1 MQDQP
6 LPRNDA
12 AERGLIC
19 CVLLWPEE
27 VLPAVVDRLGP
38 SLDAFTDV
46 DDKGIYWATQQLHSR
61 GAEVDVVSVTA
72 EICKVKGEGDFGHW
86 SHVVRSRYGELPT
99 AASYETYLETVADC
113 SMRRQLIHLLDSPVM
128 GLYDQEEDL
137 EDLKSSIVSSVEK
150 CSAARVEETKSHV
163 EMLME
168 LDDELKSG
176 GLITGYTQLD
186 TVMRG
191 ILPTDFMIVAGRSG
205 EGKSHW
211 LTGPL
216 LTNAE
221 RGNPVGVIHLE
232 MEAYEYT
239 ERIVASKLRMN
250 SYDVRPSLRSND
262 AVRATMSEIEALPI
276 HYAGNLVMGTAD
288 IYRWAKRAI
297 REFGIK
303 VLIIDHM
310 HLIKRPGRD
319 ANREF
324 EIISNELKEM
334 KKKLGIPV
342 IALAQFNKSAY
353 ALNQAGTSYIM
364 AKRDHIISSS
374 TIVNNATKILILHR
388 TRGTV
393 SADQAEQDLIDA
405 GEPVKLVMNL
415 TKNRGGAERMVF
427 ARMWLQHSTIDDSRV
442 DDEIVEELQGS

>member
-19 CVLLWPEE
+19 CLLLWPEE

-38 SLDAFTDV
+38 SLDAFTDP
-46 DDKGIYWATQQLHSR
+46 DDKGIYWASQQLSSR
-61 GAEVDVVSVTA
+61 GLEVDVVSVIS
-72 EICKVKGEGDFGHW
+72 EICKVKGEDNYAHW
-86 SHVVRSRYGELPT
+86 SHVVRGRYSEIPS

-113 SMRRQLIHLLDSPVM
+113 SMRRQLIHSLDGPVM

-137 EDLKSSIVSSVEK
+137 EEIKSSIVSSVEQ
-150 CSAARVEETKSHV
+150 CSATITQESKSHV
-163 EMLME
+163 EQLME

-176 GLITGYTQLD
+176 GLITGYTTLD

-205 EGKSHW
+205 ECKSHW

-216 LTNAE
+216 ITNAE
-221 RGNPVGVIHLE
+221 RGNPVGVVHLE

-239 ERIVASKLRMN
+239 ERIVASKLKMN
-250 SYDVRPSLRSND
+250 SYDVRPSLRTND
-262 AVRATMSEIEALPI
+262 AVRAEMQRIEGLPI

-297 REFGIK
+297 REYGIK

-310 HLIKRPGRD
+310 HLIKRHGRD
-319 ANREF
+319 ANKEF

-353 ALNQAGTSYIM
+353 ALNQAGTNYIM
-364 AKRDHIISSS
+364 PKRDHIISSS

-427 ARMWLQHSTIDDSRV
+427 SRMWLQHSTIDDSRV
-442 DDEIVEELQGS
+442 DDEIVEELSK